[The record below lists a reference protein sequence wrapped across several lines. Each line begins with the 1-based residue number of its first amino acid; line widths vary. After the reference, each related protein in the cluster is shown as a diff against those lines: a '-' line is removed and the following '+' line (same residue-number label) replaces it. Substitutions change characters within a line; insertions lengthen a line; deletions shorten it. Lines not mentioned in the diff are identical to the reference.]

1 MLNVVVV
8 VDKDNTHFNYRFD
21 DVNEPINSRY
31 AGTDDILVV
40 SKGKKTIA
48 VFKEWSLWKQV
59 E

>member
-8 VDKDNTHFNYRFD
+8 VDKNNTHFGYRFD
-21 DVNEPINSRY
+21 DVDEPINSRY
-31 AGTDDILVV
+31 TGTDDILII
-40 SKGKKTIA
+40 SKRKKTIA